1 MQLFRQFA
9 QLVQDPPPE
18 YIFEL
23 SESGIAWARRGGT
36 PELGFHPLD
45 PGVLNVSPM
54 KDNVL
59 RPDVLASAVR
69 SLANGNGTRK
79 RRRAA
84 IILPDFCSRVTV
96 MDFDQF
102 PSSAEEQASL
112 VRFRVKKTATFEVD
126 SSALSFHAQQRPGEK
141 RFDVVVAVVSLEI
154 LARYEA
160 PFRSAGFHPGMVT
173 TATLASLELIHGDGV
188 ALLARL
194 SGHTLSVAVR
204 SGNLLRVVRT
214 VEMPEVSV
222 REVMSILYPTFAFVE
237 DDLGK
242 PPEKV
247 HLCGFGEISEA
258 LRQHCE
264 SELGVVAEP
273 LRSRF
278 GTPGQGNAG
287 LLGYLESIEG

>member
-23 SESGIAWARRGGT
+23 SESGIAWARRGGA
-36 PELGFHPLD
+36 LQVGFQALE
-45 PGVLNVSPM
+45 PGVLDVSPM

-59 RPDVLASAVR
+59 RPDVLAGVVKG
-69 SLANGNGTRK
+69 LANGNGMRK

-84 IILPDFCSRVTV
+84 IILPDFCGRVTV

-102 PSSAEEQASL
+102 PSSAEEQAAL
-112 VRFRVKKTATFEVD
+112 VRFRVKKGATFEVD
-126 SSALSFHAQQRPGEK
+126 SSVLGFHAQQRPGEK

-160 PFRSAGFHPGMVT
+160 PFRAANFHPGMVT
-173 TATLASLELIHGDGV
+173 TATLASLELLPGDGV

-204 SGNLLRVVRT
+204 SGNSLRVVRT
-214 VEMPEVSV
+214 VEMSEVSV
-222 REVMSILYPTFAFVE
+222 REVMSILFPTFAFVE

-242 PPEKV
+242 APDKV
-247 HLCGFGEISEA
+247 FLCGLGDIAEN

-264 SELGVVAEP
+264 SELGVRAEP

-278 GTPGQGNAG
+278 GTPGPGNAG
-287 LLGYLESIEG
+287 LLGYLETIEG